1 MCIIISII
9 YIVRPSITSNPTNQ
23 LAYQGNVVTLSCSAT
38 NMMTIE
44 WLRILLCN
52 ITSNY

>member
-1 MCIIISII
+1 MCIKSNII
-9 YIVRPSITSNPTNQ
+9 YLERPSITSNPTNQ
-23 LAYQGNVVTLSCSAT
+23 VSYEGSVVTLNCSAT

-52 ITSNY
+52 ITSNF